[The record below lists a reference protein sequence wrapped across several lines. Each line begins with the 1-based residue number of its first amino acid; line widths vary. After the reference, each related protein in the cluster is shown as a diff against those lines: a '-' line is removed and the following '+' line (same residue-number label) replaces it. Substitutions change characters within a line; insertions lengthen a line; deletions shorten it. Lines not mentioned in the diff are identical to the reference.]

1 MIEDIK
7 KNAETRMKKCIESA
21 RTQLAKVRTGRAH
34 PSLLDT
40 IRVSHYGN
48 DVPLSQV
55 AAVAVSDSRML
66 VVTPWEKTMVGPIEK
81 AIMASDLGLNPATS
95 GMVIRVPLPALT
107 EERRRDLTKVVKH
120 EGEEARVAVRNVRRD
135 AMNELKALL
144 KDKKI
149 AEDEERKAQD
159 VVQKATD
166 KFISEIDGMIKDKEK
181 ELMAI

>member
-1 MIEDIK
+1 MIEDMK

-149 AEDEERKAQD
+149 AEERKAQD